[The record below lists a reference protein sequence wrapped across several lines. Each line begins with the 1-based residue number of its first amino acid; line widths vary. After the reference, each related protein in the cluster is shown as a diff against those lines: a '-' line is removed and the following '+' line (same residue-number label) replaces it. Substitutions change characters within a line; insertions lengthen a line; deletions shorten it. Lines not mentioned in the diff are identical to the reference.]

1 MNYYLYGLQRSGTN
15 VIKTFLLQMYDIKFN
30 NLGDRNNVSH
40 KHFRI
45 YDDKTKIPRCIQHQY
60 RNNIIINYY
69 EDLINSLN
77 ENINNVKII
86 VVIKD
91 IFSWLISIEKWG
103 EKCKWSPFIKD
114 EFLNEY
120 KLYVEKWLTLS
131 KNNPNICI
139 IYYDEYINFIKNK
152 NTDFLIKLNNF
163 FNKNINIH
171 DVQEIKKV
179 DCSTVFTND
188 SIDYYYYKR
197 YMDKYNI
204 NEIQSINTFLGK

>member
-15 VIKTFLLQMYDIKFN
+15 VIKTFLMQTYNIRFN
-30 NLGDRNNVSH
+30 NTGDRGEIGH

-45 YDDKTKIPRCIQHQY
+45 YDDKTKIPTCIQQQY
-60 RNNIIINYY
+60 GNNIIINKND
-69 EDLINSLN
+69 DLIKLLK
-77 ENINNVKII
+77 EDVNNVKIV

-120 KLYVEKWLTLS
+120 KLYTEKWYQLS
-131 KNNPNICI
+131 KENPNICI
-139 IYYDEYINFIKNK
+139 IHYDEYINFIKNK
-152 NTDFLIKLNNF
+152 NTDFITKLNYF
-163 FNKNINIH
+163 FNKNITIS
-171 DVQEIKKV
+171 DIKEIKKV
-179 DCSTVFTND
+179 DCSTTFTND

-197 YMDKYNI
+197 YMDNYTT
-204 NEIQSINTFLGK
+204 NEIKTINTFLEK